1 MEKSRGFTLI
11 ELLAVI
17 VILSVISLIAVP
29 QIIDSINKANLK
41 SSEES
46 IVGLVKSAENYV
58 TTFMVKNGGR
68 FPSEKVI
75 FECDGEECKL
85 QNEFKNKNYDLT
97 NLDYL
102 EFKGTVPTSG
112 VVVISNKGKDISVPT
127 ATINDYVCN
136 YMVTGDFN
144 CSDSE
149 EPITYKLLNESYK
162 SGEAVSLGGYNWHVI
177 SDYNGYVT
185 LLMDSRQLENVRYM
199 AHCSGVY
206 DSSNNCTFDGSN
218 FVYSWDK
225 SLIRKYLNEN
235 LYPEL
240 RSKIIN
246 EMVET
251 NICADPSHGSD
262 GKKTYG
268 GDLEDELNLINGAY
282 CNNYVSD
289 YVRLISFSEYV
300 NLTPKTISYA
310 THSYSPNPLHIE
322 KLSSDSDYDEW
333 LYCDTSLCGNTYG
346 AWWTLNAVHGAGGYT
361 TDIRSAMYIGSNGS
375 IGQAFSSGGYGVR
388 PVITIKK

>member
-1 MEKSRGFTLI
+1 MEKSKGFTLI

-29 QIIDSINKANLK
+29 QIVDSINKANLK

-46 IVGLVKSAENYV
+46 ILGLVKSAENYV

-102 EFKGTVPTSG
+102 EFNGTVPTSG
-112 VVVISNKGKDISVPT
+112 VIVIGNKGKDISVPT
-127 ATINDYVCN
+127 VIINDYVCN

-144 CSDSE
+144 CSDSV

-185 LLMDSRQLENVRYM
+185 LLMDAGQIDDM
-199 AHCSGVY
+199 THCSGIY
-206 DSSNNCTFDGSN
+206 DNSNNCTFDGSN

-225 SLIRKYLNEN
+225 SLIRKYLNET
-235 LYPEL
+235 LYLKL

-246 EMVET
+246 EMIET
-251 NICADPSHGSD
+251 NICADPSHGGD
-262 GKKTYG
+262 GKQTYG
-268 GDLEDELNLINGAY
+268 GDLENELNLVSGAY
-282 CNNYVSD
+282 CKNYVSD

-300 NLTPKTISYA
+300 NLTPVNNSYA
-310 THSYSPNPLHIE
+310 PHSYSPNPSHIE

-333 LYCDTSLCGNTYG
+333 LYCNTSLCGNTYG
-346 AWWTLNAVHGAGGYT
+346 AWWTMNAVHGAGGYY
-361 TDIRSAMYIGSNGS
+361 TDIRSAMYINSSGY
-375 IGQAFSSGGYGVR
+375 IGPAFSSAGYGVR

>member
-185 LLMDSRQLENVRYM
+185 LLMDAGQISDM
-199 AHCSGVY
+199 KHCTDDA
-206 DSSNNCTFDGSN
+206 DSSTDCDVSGSGSTY
-218 FVYSWDK
+218 VYSWDK
-225 SLIRKYLNEN
+225 SLIRKYLNET

-240 RSKIIN
+240 RSRIVN
-246 EMVET
+246 EMIQT
-251 NICADPSHGSD
+251 SICADPSHGSD
-262 GKKTYG
+262 GKSTYG
-268 GDLEDELNLINGAY
+268 GDLEDELKLVSGAY

-289 YVRLISFSEYV
+289 YVRLISFSEFSNFSSKKV
-300 NLTPKTISYA
+300 SSP
-310 THSYSPNPLHIE
+310 THSYTPNPFNIE
-322 KLSSDSDYDEW
+322 RLSSDSDYGEW
-333 LYCDTSLCGNTYG
+333 LSCNTSLCGNVSGT
-346 AWWTLNAVHGAGGYT
+346 WWTLRAVHGVGNYQTSVTYVGYVDGT
-361 TDIRSAMYIGSNGS
+361 GWIH
-375 IGQAFSSGGYGVR
+375 SSGGSGSRGVR